1 MKKKIYRVTAVCF
14 SIISLMLI
22 AVERLDLACAFGI
35 VATFSTLELTDIKLN
50 K

>member
-1 MKKKIYRVTAVCF
+1 MKIKIYRVTAVCF

-22 AVERLDLACAFGI
+22 AVGRFDLGCVFGI
-35 VATFSTLELTDIKLN
+35 VATFSTLELTYINLK